1 MVKSIME
8 CAALNGFEEMV
19 LDTITPLQA
28 AISLYRKMGFET
40 CAPYYHNPMPDVV
53 YMSKKL
59 R

>member
-53 YMSKKL
+53 YMSKN
-59 R
+59 